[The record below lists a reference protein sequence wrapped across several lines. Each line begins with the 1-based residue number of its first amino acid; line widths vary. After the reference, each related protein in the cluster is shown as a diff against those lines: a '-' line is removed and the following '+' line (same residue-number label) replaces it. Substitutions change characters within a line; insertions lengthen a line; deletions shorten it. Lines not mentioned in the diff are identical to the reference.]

1 MKNKTTLTTL
11 STIIALTIMA
21 MSAFS
26 QNNRLAVS
34 APAATTGFSAFS
46 APQNMGA
53 TLNSADNDQAPVAS
67 PSGLSL
73 YFGSNRPGGQ
83 GGNDIWVSQR
93 PTLTSAWGAP
103 QNLGATVNSISGE
116 IASSFSLD
124 GRTMFLQST
133 RLGGMGSNDIYIST
147 RTDPNNDF
155 GWTTPVNLGAVINTT
170 AGELGAAYFE
180 DLTTGINSIIFASDR
195 NQVPG
200 QDFYLFQSTRNADGT
215 FNPPS
220 LVNELNSVESAQLRP
235 AIRRDGLEIFFGSIR
250 PGGLTFLVFDIW
262 VSTRA
267 STTSPWNP
275 PVLVSGINSLEED
288 RIPALSP
295 DGSILYFD
303 STRAGGFGGF
313 DLYSATR
320 TSVNNFCV
328 PTTTVTEGDLSPGGI
343 VSFGVS
349 SGQNSVTVDHVNAG
363 TGLQSLTVV
372 GTPTNATV
380 NIPPFTPGTFVPVTV
395 TFTPTMPGQAVDF
408 TLRAASTFHAAN
420 IRVRCAETCT
430 PTTTVTEGDL
440 SPGGIVSFGVM
451 SGAGS
456 ITVDHVNA
464 GTGLQSLTVV
474 GTPTNATVNI
484 PAFTPSTLNPV
495 TVTFSVINPAQ
506 PVDFTLRAA
515 SAFHAA
521 NIRVRCG
528 TPPNQPEK

>member
-1 MKNKTTLTTL
+1 MKNKTIKTTL
-11 STIIALTIMA
+11 STILALLIMA

-26 QNNRLAVS
+26 QNDGLTPNAVAS
-34 APAATTGFSAFS
+34 FSTFS

-53 TLNSADNDQAPVAS
+53 TPNSADNDQAPVAA
-67 PSGLSL
+67 PNGLSL
-73 YFGSNRPGGQ
+73 YFGSNCPGGQ

-103 QNLGATVNSISGE
+103 QNLGATVNSISSDV
-116 IASSFSLD
+116 ASSFSLD
-124 GRTMFLQST
+124 GRTMFLQSQ
-133 RLGGMGSNDIYIST
+133 RLVGMGSNDIYIST

-155 GWTTPVNLGAVINTT
+155 GWTTPVNIGAVINTT
-170 AGELGAAYFE
+170 AGEIGAAYFE
-180 DLTTGINSIIFASDR
+180 DLTTGVNTLFFASDR
-195 NQVPG
+195 NQNPN
-200 QDFYLFQSTRNADGT
+200 DFYLFQSTRNADGT

-235 AIRRDGLEIFFGSIR
+235 SIRRDGLEIFFGSIR

-288 RIPALSP
+288 RVPALSP

-320 TSVNNFCV
+320 SSVNNFCV
-328 PTTTVTEGDLSPGGI
+328 PTTTVTEGNLFPGGI
-343 VSFGVS
+343 VSFGITN
-349 SGQNSVTVDHVNAG
+349 GQNSVTVDHVNAG

-372 GTPTNATV
+372 GMPVNATV
-380 NIPPFTPGTFVPVTV
+380 NIPAFAPGTFNPVTV
-395 TFTPTMPGQAVDF
+395 TFTPTMPGQMVDF

-430 PTTTVTEGDL
+430 PTTTVSEGDL
-440 SPGGIVSFGVM
+440 APGGIVSFGVM

-456 ITVDHVNA
+456 VTVDHVNA
-464 GTGLQSLTVV
+464 GTGLQSLTFV
-474 GTPTNATVNI
+474 GMPTNAVVNI
-484 PAFTPSTLNPV
+484 PVFADGTISPTI
-495 TVTFSVINPAQ
+495 VTFSVIDPTQ

-515 SAFHAA
+515 STFHAA
-521 NIRVRCG
+521 NIRVRCAV